1 MHASFFSFIHYFTL
15 ALEGSL
21 VHKNHPKI
29 RSQQGGCRDGNQTNF
44 KMIFAVLPLVSYLI
58 LPSPQTSIIIV
69 KPHSTYTIWVK
80 SEKGVHVNYQ

>member
-29 RSQQGGCRDGNQTNF
+29 RSQRGGCRDGNQTNF

-58 LPSPQTSIIIV
+58 LPSPQTSIITV
-69 KPHSTYTIWVK
+69 TPS
-80 SEKGVHVNYQ
+80 G